1 MTELKIKELEK
12 KVTGSDGVIVDEARS
27 VEALSDHVVENVRN
41 VLILR
46 KAKAAYEFPESKKKF
61 NHLLFMVDLKLYS
74 QSENV
79 LDLLVQTVPGFS
91 EDIGMEFGIKKCAML
106 VMEKGMWNQLV

>member
-27 VEALSDHVVENVRN
+27 LEALSDHVVENVRN

-46 KAKAAYEFPESKKKF
+46 KAKAAYEFLESKKKF

-74 QSENV
+74 RSENV

-91 EDIGMEFGIKKCAML
+91 EYIGMEFGIKKCAML